1 MCVTRHSRQP
11 PSVWVDVFVNT
22 SAIYGALH
30 FIWHFVLQR
39 CTPLQ
44 PHLLFMKSHLH
55 SHYNKCQ
62 QSKEPT
68 CFSMSVIT
76 RDVSWCCVENC
87 PFLSLSLCFLP
98 LCFAVQQL
106 HRIHQGAAAQPVA
119 GDFWHERQRGYHQ
132 RSVWDATTV
141 WQHPAYTGKHTWT
154 WKQRRRVTTYI
165 YKYCI

>member
-11 PSVWVDVFVNT
+11 PSVRVDIFVNT
-22 SAIYGALH
+22 RAIYGTLH
-30 FIWHFVLQR
+30 FIWHFVFQC

-76 RDVSWCCVENC
+76 WDVSWCCVKNC
-87 PFLSLSLCFLP
+87 PRTSLLSLCLCFSASLLQYNSYIEYTKSLP
-98 LCFAVQQL
+98 LNPSPEIFGMNANADITKDQAETQL
-106 HRIHQGAAAQPVA
+106 LFDSILLTQVLISIAI
-119 GDFWHERQRGYHQ
+119 D
-132 RSVWDATTV
+132 
-141 WQHPAYTGKHTWT
+141 
-154 WKQRRRVTTYI
+154 
-165 YKYCI
+165 

>member
-11 PSVWVDVFVNT
+11 PSVRVDIFVNT

-30 FIWHFVLQR
+30 FIWHFVLQC

-76 RDVSWCCVENC
+76 RNLSWCCVKDC
-87 PFLSLSLCFLP
+87 PLHSSPPLFSASLLQYNSYTEYTQSLP
-98 LCFAVQQL
+98 LNPSPEIFTRDLNANSDITKDQ
-106 HRIHQGAAAQPVA
+106 AATRLLF
-119 GDFWHERQRGYHQ
+119 D
-132 RSVWDATTV
+132 SILL
-141 WQHPAYTGKHTWT
+141 TGESPRTCETQCH
-154 WKQRRRVTTYI
+154 I
-165 YKYCI
+165 D